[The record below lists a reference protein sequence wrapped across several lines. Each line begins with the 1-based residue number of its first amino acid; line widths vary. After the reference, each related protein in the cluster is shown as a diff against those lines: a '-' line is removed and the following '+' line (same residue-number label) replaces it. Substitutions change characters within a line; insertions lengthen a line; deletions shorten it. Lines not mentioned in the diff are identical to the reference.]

1 MGLQLRTQE
10 GTIIDVPS
18 TLKAITT
25 YVLLEQER
33 WFEKELD
40 FLLAFLKPEMTAI
53 DIGANLGVY
62 ALPLARRIRRVF
74 AYEPGGEARAH
85 LKTSRALNGL
95 DNLEIIAKA
104 VSDSVR
110 EGRLILSGTSE
121 IHRLG
126 DDDDGGGE
134 AVEVTALDREDEQRY
149 WMPDFVKI
157 DAEGEEHKIIEGGR
171 AFFTDRSPLVMFEVK
186 IGDEVNTR

>member
-10 GTIIDVPS
+10 GTIIDVPA

-33 WFEKELD
+33 WFEKGLD

-62 ALPLARRIRRVF
+62 ALPLAKRIRRVF
-74 AYEPGGEARAH
+74 AYEPGREALVH
-85 LKTSRALNGL
+85 LKTSRTLNGL

-104 VSDSVR
+104 VSDTAR
-110 EGRLILSGTSE
+110 EGRLIVSDSSE
-121 IHRLG
+121 INRL
-126 DDDDGGGE
+126 
-134 AVEVTALDREDEQRY
+134 APREY
-149 WMPDFVKI
+149 
-157 DAEGEEHKIIEGGR
+157 
-171 AFFTDRSPLVMFEVK
+171 
-186 IGDEVNTR
+186 N